1 MHAMARHMRDRKWP
15 QDLYQALLDS
25 ISSSVLLID
34 QDLRVVM
41 ANNTF
46 LEKAGSFGIEVVG
59 THLAEL
65 FPREILDQAE
75 LQERISRLFRE
86 HKPAHGQQRFTH
98 RASADPLTVYSFVIV
113 PINRGE
119 NVENVLLMSDD
130 VSEQARL
137 AAEDLQ
143 LRQRLSV
150 IEKRLLQMH
159 KLSALGL
166 MAGGIAHEIRN
177 PLAVSSSAAQFLMED
192 DLEPDF
198 RKQCAEKVHAG
209 IQKASCIIESL
220 LKFAHPENG
229 NGFEQTDLT
238 SVLNQGLALI
248 SNTAK
253 VQRVELIA
261 NLADQPLVT
270 FGMPGLLEQAFINLF
285 TNALAAMPGGGTLAI
300 SAERRGNRI
309 VISVTDTGRGI
320 PQTEIGNIF
329 DPFYTT
335 SQPGRGTGLGLPIC
349 DAIVKQHSGSI
360 EVQSV
365 ESKGT
370 TFTLAFPPYLSE
382 ESRQDAAEPWGI

>member
-1 MHAMARHMRDRKWP
+1 MHAMARHMSDRKWS
-15 QDLYQALLDS
+15 QDLYQTLLDCV
-25 ISSSVLLID
+25 SSSVLLID

-46 LEKAGSFGIEVVG
+46 LEKAGSSGIEMVG
-59 THLAEL
+59 RHLAEL
-65 FPREILDQAE
+65 FPKDILDQAE

-98 RASADPLTVYSFVIV
+98 TASADPLTVYSFVIV
-113 PINRGE
+113 PVNRGE

-137 AAEDLQ
+137 AEEDLQ

-150 IEKRLLQMH
+150 MEKRLLQMH

-166 MAGGIAHEIRN
+166 MAGGIAHEIRG
-177 PLAVSSSAAQFLMED
+177 PLAISSSAAQFLMED

-198 RKQCAEKVHAG
+198 RKQCAEKVHSG

-229 NGFEQTDLT
+229 NGFEQTDL
-238 SVLNQGLALI
+238 SSILDQGLALI
-248 SNTAK
+248 SNQAR

-261 NLADQPLVT
+261 NFAEEPLMAR
-270 FGMPGLLEQAFINLF
+270 GMPGLLEQAFVNLF
-285 TNALAAMPGGGTLAI
+285 TNALAAMPGGGTLTV
-300 SAERRGNRI
+300 SAETRDNRI

-320 PQTEIGNIF
+320 PQAEIGNIF
-329 DPFYTT
+329 DPCYTT
-335 SQPGRGTGLGLPIC
+335 SQPGGGTGLGLPIC

-360 EVQSV
+360 EVHSV

-370 TFTLAFPPYLSE
+370 TFTLAFPLFLSE
-382 ESRQDAAEPWGI
+382 ESRPDAAEP